1 VRPNTAANRHF
12 NQELL
17 DRIDAQFLDTSTI
30 KATLR
35 QYQSFGGKFAL
46 TQGRVII
53 GDKMGLGKTL
63 QAISV
68 IAHRHAT
75 GATRFLVICPAS
87 VLTNWIREVQS
98 HSELAITKIHGEDH
112 KGSLQKWI
120 TEGGIGIT
128 TFDTLKSFDLTP
140 EAISALQVDTVIV
153 DEAHYVKNK
162 STGRSRTISK

>member
-1 VRPNTAANRHF
+1 VRPNTAADRHYNEEF
-12 NQELL
+12 L

-53 GDKMGLGKTL
+53 GDEMGLGKTL

-75 GATRFLVICPAS
+75 GATRFLVVCPAS

-98 HSELAITKIHGEDH
+98 RSELAITKIHGEDH

-120 TEGGIGIT
+120 SDGGIGIT

-153 DEAHYVKNK
+153 DGALN
-162 STGRSRTISK
+162 